1 MSKWI
6 QKGDK
11 VIITAGDDKG
21 KVGEV
26 LARIKKRRKSDRLKG
41 DRVIVRGVNVCKRH
55 LKKTQQGPGS
65 IVEKEA
71 PIHISNVSICSAE
84 GRPVR
89 LHARLVDGAKELYYN
104 DGSKEVVHRQ
114 VKTHKREN
122 NV

>member
-21 KVGEV
+21 RTGEV
-26 LARIKKRRKSDRLKG
+26 LIRINKRRKSDCLKG
-41 DRVIVRGVNVCKRH
+41 DRVIVQGVNLCKRH
-55 LKKTQQGPGS
+55 LKKTRQGPGS

-71 PIHISNVSICSAE
+71 PINISNVSICSAE

-89 LHARLVDGAKELYYN
+89 LHARFVDGVKELYYN
-104 DGSKEVVHRQ
+104 DGPKEVVHRQ
-114 VKTHKREN
+114 VKTHKRGKD
-122 NV
+122 V